1 MEGQKLTQ
9 KQTEEAALMKRQRK
23 EREEDM
29 KSAMLRKP
37 NLRPKFGY
45 SRSRVAQLS
54 KPKCDTME
62 DNTRPI
68 PIVPWGNQ
76 EPLQPLKAATLKA
89 NPSKRIEA
97 LAVPKKSFVKPELV
111 PYDLYVYS
119 CGRSSPIQKKQ
130 GENHQ

>member
-54 KPKCDTME
+54 KPKV
-62 DNTRPI
+62 NLI
-68 PIVPWGNQ
+68 
-76 EPLQPLKAATLKA
+76 
-89 NPSKRIEA
+89 S
-97 LAVPKKSFVKPELV
+97 
-111 PYDLYVYS
+111 
-119 CGRSSPIQKKQ
+119 
-130 GENHQ
+130 NHIKNV